1 MKRLWKNA
9 APLRGAKRRGNL
21 KMGLLRHDAI
31 GARNDWHDFFSTLIA
46 ALMAGMLLL
55 GSLMACAQPASTPVD
70 RGDEFLRRHGEM
82 KVYIGKAR
90 TAVVELESFSW
101 GELNDI
107 GIESPPAGLCVLGAC
122 VITKGKAVSGTGNK
136 WTPLVDMMP
145 RAESAKP
152 LKIYCDKCL
161 EMSVKIRTQ
170 RPTSDNVTPA
180 AAAENPEVAQWQE
193 QCHQLE
199 STLMG
204 AETLALKYVQ
214 TAEETFKELNESF
227 DKSDVKVKG
236 QYQPRLQAKSKE
248 YTGLLD
254 EMIRNLQYARSNL
267 AEMAGWEDYVVGVGA
282 DESVKSKKVY

>member
-1 MKRLWKNA
+1 
-9 APLRGAKRRGNL
+9 
-21 KMGLLRHDAI
+21 
-31 GARNDWHDFFSTLIA
+31 
-46 ALMAGMLLL
+46 
-55 GSLMACAQPASTPVD
+55 
-70 RGDEFLRRHGEM
+70 M
-82 KVYIGKAR
+82 KVYIGKAS

-101 GELNDI
+101 GELGDI

-122 VITKGKAVSGTGNK
+122 VIKKEAEVSDTGNK

-170 RPTSDNVTPA
+170 RPASDNVTPA
-180 AAAENPEVAQWQE
+180 AAAENPEVAQWQD

-199 STLMG
+199 ATLQG
-204 AETLALKYVQ
+204 AETLARNYAN

-227 DKSDVKVKG
+227 DKSDDKVKS
-236 QYQPRLQAKSKE
+236 QYQHKLQAKSKE

-254 EMIRNLQYARSNL
+254 EIIRNLQYARSNL
-267 AEMAGWEDYVVGVGA
+267 AEMAGWEDYAVGIS
-282 DESVKSKKVY
+282 ESAGTNDKRKVY